1 MNTKTP
7 KLLADKLLEVIV
19 LLVGLY
25 FLQLI
30 ILFAVPLVPIDD
42 LSIRM
47 KLISNASWI
56 GNIIFGLLILW
67 LTRDKGS
74 VAISIGV
81 LSIVTPLYGSIFYIL
96 TTLQNRSKND

>member
-1 MNTKTP
+1 MNTKTSR
-7 KLLADKLLEVIV
+7 LLSDKLLEVIV

-25 FLQLI
+25 LLQII
-30 ILFAVPLVPIDD
+30 ILFSVPLVPIDD

-47 KLISNASWI
+47 TLISNASWI
-56 GNIIFGLLILW
+56 GNIIFGLVILW

-74 VAISIGV
+74 VAIAIGI

-96 TTLQNRSKND
+96 TMLQNRSKND